1 MRKRLSLL
9 MGLPDNAS
17 PSEMRKQ
24 YQRIMTAMLSAES
37 ELKDG
42 STNRYAVAREKI
54 SEQYE
59 RVRAHT
65 SHAAETHTTSSNGV
79 LLGEILVEAGIIS
92 REQLDDALMAQCR
105 TQPPLPLGRIL
116 VSRKLITW
124 EQLAYFLKLQ
134 DLIQLSPTAPQRMTR
149 QFVELGLVSRAEL
162 EMAEV
167 DCETTGCSLGH
178 ILIRRGWVKASVI
191 AALTSSPDQEGSAS
205 TSAAKAV
212 GMEQKQ
218 LAAAV

>member
-1 MRKRLSLL
+1 

-65 SHAAETHTTSSNGV
+65 SHAAETHTTSTNGV

-134 DLIQLSPTAPQRMTR
+134 DLLQLSPTAPQRMTR

-191 AALTSSPDQEGSAS
+191 SALTSSPDQQDSAAA
-205 TSAAKAV
+205 SAAKAV
-212 GMEQKQ
+212 GLEKQ

>member
-65 SHAAETHTTSSNGV
+65 SHAAETHTTSTNGV

-178 ILIRRGWVKASVI
+178 ILIRRGWIKASVI
-191 AALTSSPDQEGSAS
+191 SALTSSPDQQNTAVG
-205 TSAAKAV
+205 SAAKAV
-212 GMEQKQ
+212 GLEKQ

>member
-9 MGLPDNAS
+9 MGLPDNVS

-37 ELKDG
+37 ELKEG
-42 STNRYAVAREKI
+42 TNNRYATAREKI

-59 RVRAHT
+59 RVRAHS
-65 SHAAETHTTSSNGV
+65 SHAAETHATASNGV
-79 LLGEILVEAGIIS
+79 LLGEILVEAEIIS

-191 AALTSSPDQEGSAS
+191 TALTSSPDQQDQRKVESIESVGSQ
-205 TSAAKAV
+205 AK
-212 GMEQKQ
+212 

>member
-65 SHAAETHTTSSNGV
+65 SHAAETHTTSTNGV

-134 DLIQLSPTAPQRMTR
+134 DLLQLSPTAPQRMTR

-191 AALTSSPDQEGSAS
+191 SALTSSPDQQDSAAA
-205 TSAAKAV
+205 SAAKAV
-212 GMEQKQ
+212 GLEKQ